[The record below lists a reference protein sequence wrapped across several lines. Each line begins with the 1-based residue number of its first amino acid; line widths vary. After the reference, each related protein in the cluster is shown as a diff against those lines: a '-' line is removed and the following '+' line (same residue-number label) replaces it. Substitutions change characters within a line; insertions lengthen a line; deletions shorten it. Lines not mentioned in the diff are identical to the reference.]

1 SCFGESAPVRL
12 PIPPLRRMSEYIGGA
27 LRAGRRFRR
36 GGHGEIRIRR
46 IHRSVI
52 VTNRAVH
59 CTSRTVQ
66 GQAAR
71 GVGPLQGAGRSGSAS
86 GRGGAGGSLLF
97 LDPVPQL
104 VAPGGETLARLE
116 EARQGTARCDVA

>member
-1 SCFGESAPVRL
+1 E
-12 PIPPLRRMSEYIGGA
+12 
-27 LRAGRRFRR
+27 
-36 GGHGEIRIRR
+36 
-46 IHRSVI
+46 
-52 VTNRAVH
+52 
-59 CTSRTVQ
+59 
-66 GQAAR
+66 AAR

-116 EARQGTARCDVA
+116 EARQGTARCDVAEVVLDQLDALLAQRVVLDEVASEAPDARGLGGGEPRGHAQQRGRGISRLRVLGAGDD